1 MHCNTKSES
10 KVHKNITK
18 SSIKR
23 LEFLWLEDDVEEA
36 AEQPHDGEGAADER
50 ADGGDELVP
59 VLALPADHHGHRG
72 YVVAEARLRGIFFR
86 ILKEL

>member
-72 YVVAEARLRGIFFR
+72 DVVAEARLRGIFFR